1 MGIRTNM
8 YSPPQTSSPGGSGG
22 GDWMSG
28 TIAAAGT
35 IAGSAITSASNAA
48 LQDKANKF
56 NAEQAAIGRDFAS
69 DEASKN
75 RKWQQMMS
83 STAYQRAMDDLRK
96 AGLNPMLAYMQG
108 GASTPGG
115 GQAAASTA
123 TGQASRMEDFIGKG
137 ISAAMDYARY
147 KKELKSV
154 DSQVALNEAAGEAQR
169 ASAVLSSNS
178 AKLAESNSEKARLET
193 QALANSMPAIKA
205 EAQNR
210 ETRAKIES
218 SPAIQTFDAIMSRI
232 PQFNFRGLLPQGRQ
246 QPGEIEVKKS
256 PHKKYEGI
264 NLP

>member
-1 MGIRTNM
+1 MGIRM
-8 YSPPQTSSPGGSGG
+8 SSYAPQSGGAGGG

-35 IAGSAITSASNAA
+35 VAGAAITSASNAA
-48 LQDKANKF
+48 LQDKANQF
-56 NAEQAAIGRDFAS
+56 NSDQAAMGREFAAK
-69 DEASKN
+69 EAQRN
-75 RKWQQMMS
+75 RKWQEMMS
-83 STAYQRAMDDLRK
+83 STAYQRAMEDLRK

-123 TGQASRMEDFIGKG
+123 SGQASRMEDFIGKG

-147 KKELKSV
+147 RKDLKNV

-178 AKLAESNSEKARLET
+178 AKLAESNSEKARVET
-193 QALANSMPAIKA
+193 EALKNTMPAIKA
-205 EAQNR
+205 EAANR

-218 SPAIQTFDAIMSRI
+218 SPTIQTFDAIMSRI
-232 PQFNFRGLLPQGRQ
+232 PNFNLRGLFSSPKQNESKPSPYRRLP
-246 QPGEIEVKKS
+246 
-256 PHKKYEGI
+256 
-264 NLP
+264 